1 MIPCS
6 LVTTCRNEMRS
17 FARWKA
23 NMQAQTRFPDEV
35 VIVDAFSDDGTWEAL
50 TDWAK
55 EDSRLKVLQEKGA
68 AAHGR
73 NVAIQN
79 AKYDHVISTDMG
91 VRLDNCFCEEMMRP
105 FEDNPNIKL
114 VIGSSYTDSSSI
126 RSIVAKTEK
135 YITSAVVAKIIAKR
149 KPGSDSK
156 SLGGNRA
163 AAYEKSIWEECG
175 RLPEDLTFYAD
186 DSTLFRQ
193 FRQAGYPYAYAP
205 KAKVYWGRP
214 EKLKQFWKEAFN
226 YGRGDGEAAIK
237 MSRTFKWFL
246 QKKIPAWLETW
257 LNAIRY
263 TYKQFSFRAIINSLK
278 KGDFGVMFVMPV
290 FAFGVGWNQSKG
302 YHTGYANGCV
312 KCQACRARLEES
324 KQNIAFDRR
333 FTK

>member
-50 TDWAK
+50 SNWAQ
-55 EDSRLKVLQEKGA
+55 EDSRIKVLQEKGA

-73 NVAIQN
+73 NIAIQN

-91 VRLDNCFCEEMMRP
+91 VRLDDCFCEEMMRP

-114 VIGSSYTDSSSI
+114 VIGNSYIDPNSI
-126 RSIVAKTEK
+126 TSIVAKTER
-135 YITSAVVAKIIAKR
+135 YISRAAIPKQ
-149 KPGSDSK
+149 KPSK
-156 SLGGNRA
+156 SSGSLGGNRA
-163 AAYEKSIWEECG
+163 SAYVKSIWEECG
-175 RLPEDLTFYAD
+175 KLPEDLTFYAD

-193 FRQAGYPYAYAP
+193 FRQAGYPYACAP
-205 KAKVYWGRP
+205 KAQVYWGRP

-246 QKKIPAWLETW
+246 QQKIPAWLETW

-263 TYKQFSFRAIINSLK
+263 TYKQFRFRAIINSLK
-278 KGDFGVMFVMPV
+278 EGDFGVMFVMPV